1 MSINNS
7 NQSNDYVVLGND
19 GLMDISSGTPIA
31 AEGYSDGFGA
41 GGPSNPNGG
50 KKKIVI
56 ISAVAA
62 AVVVVLGAAGVL
74 LFQNLNK
81 ESEAAK
87 QSEEFMYAENTV
99 VSGVDISNRTVELA
113 KKLLERNEDKFV
125 TPITFDIDVNGK
137 DFQLKEADF
146 TYTYNIDDVLAQI
159 KSDTEK
165 NQLATDENG
174 KTTYTITATVV
185 DDSITKN
192 VSKLCEENDSEPK
205 NAYVTDFKPYSE
217 NRFSFEEAVNGIKVD
232 AKDLSTKI
240 KDGFSKGNSVSKI
253 AAVTE
258 TLKADMDAE
267 TLESKLVKLSTYET
281 YSTNTENGTSN
292 MKVALS
298 ACNGSVIKPGENW
311 SFNSCTG
318 DSNLESNGY
327 KSAHVISEGK
337 IIDGIGGGIC
347 QASSTIY
354 NAAVRANLEIEER
367 HNHQWASSYVPTGL
381 DATIDYP
388 NLDLVLS
395 NPTKYQM
402 FLECR
407 VEGSTLYASFWG
419 VKSDKWD
426 DIHTRNEVTDQG
438 SKSYTVRA
446 WRIYLK
452 DGKEVDS
459 EELFKSTYDLDYGVV
474 FIAADNDAK
483 LGGSGS
489 DSNSSGDNDS
499 YYDGGG
505 GGGGG
510 GGSQSSTPQS
520 SDSDPVV
527 ETDPPSSSDAS
538 SDTPS
543 QSSQEEPPV
552 VPEEA
557 GGEGE

>member
-41 GGPSNPNGG
+41 GGSSNPNGG

-56 ISAVAA
+56 ISVVAVSLKKK
-62 AVVVVLGAAGVL
+62 LGAAGVL

-99 VSGVDISNRTVELA
+99 VSGVDISNRTVKLA

-474 FIAADNDAK
+474 FIAADNDTK

-499 YYDGGG
+499 YYDG

>member
-41 GGPSNPNGG
+41 GGSSNPNGG

-137 DFQLKEADF
+137 NFQLKEADF

-474 FIAADNDAK
+474 FIAADNDTK

-499 YYDGGG
+499 YYDG

>member
-41 GGPSNPNGG
+41 GGLSNPNGG

-137 DFQLKEADF
+137 NFQLKEADF

-510 GGSQSSTPQS
+510 SQSSTPQS

>member
-19 GLMDISSGTPIA
+19 GLIDISSGTPIA

-474 FIAADNDAK
+474 FIAADNDTK

-499 YYDGGG
+499 YYD
-505 GGGGG
+505 GG

>member
-41 GGPSNPNGG
+41 SGLSNPNGG

-510 GGSQSSTPQS
+510 SQSSTPQS

>member
-137 DFQLKEADF
+137 NFQLKEADF

-240 KDGFSKGNSVSKI
+240 KDGFRKGNSVSKI

-510 GGSQSSTPQS
+510 SQSSTPQS

>member
-41 GGPSNPNGG
+41 GGLSNPNGG

-174 KTTYTITATVV
+174 KTTYTLTATVV

-510 GGSQSSTPQS
+510 SQSSTPQS

>member
-41 GGPSNPNGG
+41 GGFSNPNGG

-510 GGSQSSTPQS
+510 SQSSTPQS